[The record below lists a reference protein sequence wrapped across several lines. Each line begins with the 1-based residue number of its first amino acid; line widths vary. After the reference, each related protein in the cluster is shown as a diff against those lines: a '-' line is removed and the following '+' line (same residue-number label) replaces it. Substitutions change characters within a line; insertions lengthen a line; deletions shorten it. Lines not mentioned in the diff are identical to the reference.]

1 MAYSVNALTTTA
13 DCDKLLAEAEG
24 DLRALRRRSDNLDYA
39 RDTTS
44 EAATEAQATLAGLDA
59 EIQALTSVIP
69 SLAEGTKARKNS
81 EADLREATYRRANL
95 ADRLQA
101 RGPVALLTR
110 ERSLAETDARIG
122 EITTFITAVTER
134 RAAL

>member
-1 MAYSVNALTTTA
+1 MAYSVESLITIA
-13 DCDKLLAEAEG
+13 DCDKLLADAGG
-24 DLRALRRRSDNLDYA
+24 DLRALLRRSDNLDYA

-44 EAATEAQATLAGLDA
+44 EAAMEAQATLAGLDA

-95 ADRLQA
+95 ADRLEA

-110 ERSLAETDARIG
+110 ERSLAETDARIA
-122 EITTFITAVTER
+122 EITAFISAVTAR
-134 RAAL
+134 KAAL